1 MALPTQRT
9 FTAKFTNPVTG
20 EAGVGFA
27 LFDILPS
34 RWTDK
39 AGNQILIGD
48 RQRSF
53 DEGSD
58 GGISI
63 PLVVTDE
70 DDDILP
76 VEGRLWQMRVC
87 MNGDWKQ
94 YIFTVPAG
102 AGPLDLT
109 DVDAIENPDTSTWY
123 VPVPG
128 PAGADGTDGIDG
140 TNGTNGTNGTDGTD
154 GAQGP
159 PGPVASVAGVEPDGV
174 GDVPLTAGD
183 IGAVPATGGA
193 VTGALAVTGTLSSS
207 AGVQT
212 DGSVHA
218 AANGIFDE
226 DLTVS
231 GDADIAGSLKVN
243 GRPVTTSAIDVD
255 TYLAGDGDGEFS
267 SAHRGSGMLYPEH
280 TLEAYRASLAEGAP
294 AIEVS
299 VQRTKDGVLVC
310 FHDTTVLRMTG
321 LTGAVSDYTYSQLL
335 NGVKVKAQTLVGAGW
350 ADQAIPTVT
359 QVLDE
364 LMSRCIILLEPKTN
378 DAVVPLQSLMD
389 SRYPSAPDVVIWKL
403 YYLNATDWAVSRG
416 YKIWLYVDAATT
428 QSQAD
433 AVEFSVDQP
442 TFWGVPHTAT
452 DTVIGEFV
460 ARVNAYGDDPKKV
473 MVWEVHRNSEL
484 ERFRNLGV
492 KGIMSPQ
499 WSYLYNHERLTDSKF
514 SLKVVEPGMMGVANY
529 DPAYAPQFD
538 SSGRAYL
545 NAIPNQSFMLGGH
558 RPDDPSATYQIQ
570 FGMVW
575 DTVPGANIHSGIAFG
590 RTDDSKYQF
599 STANAVGG
607 YHIAV
612 RSDGT
617 LQIYRH
623 DPGVTSG
630 VKLAETV
637 SHSQTPTNGGVMTF
651 TVDVTPTTI
660 TLTRTDVATTA
671 IVATDS
677 TYRGEYVHCSVG
689 SVTVAGTKPYWTY
702 LNIP

>member
-27 LFDILPS
+27 LFDIMPS
-34 RWTDK
+34 KWTDK
-39 AGNQILIGD
+39 NGNQILIGD

-53 DEGSD
+53 DEGSQ

-63 PLVVTDE
+63 PLVVTDV

-76 VEGRLWQMRVC
+76 VEGRAWQMRVC
-87 MNGDWKQ
+87 MNGDWTQ
-94 YIFTVPAG
+94 YRFLIPAG
-102 AGPLDLT
+102 DGPIDLT
-109 DVDAIENPDTSTWY
+109 DVEMIENPDTTQWY
-123 VPVPG
+123 APVPG
-128 PAGADGTDGIDG
+128 PAGADGT
-140 TNGTNGTNGTDGTD
+140 NGTNGIDGQDGAD

-159 PGPVASVAGVEPDGV
+159 PGPVQSVGGVEPDED

-183 IGAVPATGGA
+183 VGALPATGP
-193 VTGALAVTGTLSSS
+193 VTVDGLLTVNANSHVLGDQTVDGNMHVGSDADFAHDVSVGHDLEVTGTIR
-207 AGVQT
+207 T
-212 DGSVHA
+212 
-218 AANGIFDE
+218 NGKAV
-226 DLTVS
+226 LT
-231 GDADIAGSLKVN
+231 N
-243 GRPVTTSAIDVD
+243 AISVD
-255 TYLAGDGDGEFS
+255 TYLEGDVNGEFS

-321 LTGAVSDYTYSQLL
+321 LTGAVSDYTYAQLL
-335 NGVKVKAQTLVGAGW
+335 NGVKVKAQTLLGAGW
-350 ADQAIPTVT
+350 ADQPIPTIT

-364 LMSRCIILLEPKTN
+364 MLSRCIILLEPKTN
-378 DAVVPLQSLMD
+378 DAVVPLQNLMD
-389 SRYPSAPDVVIWKL
+389 RLYPNAADVVIWKL
-403 YYLNATDWAVSRG
+403 YYTNSTAWAASRG
-416 YKIWLYVDAATT
+416 YKTWLYVDATTT
-428 QSQAD
+428 QEQAD
-433 AVEFSVDQP
+433 AVEIGVDQP
-442 TFWGVPHTAT
+442 TFWGVPHNAT
-452 DTVIGEFV
+452 DTIIGQFV
-460 ARVNAYGDDPKKV
+460 NRTNDFGPDPKAV
-473 MVWEVHRNSEL
+473 MVWEVHRISER

-499 WSYLYNHERLTDSKF
+499 WSYLYNHERLTASKF
-514 SLKVVEPGMMGVANY
+514 NLKVVEPGMMGVANY

-538 SSGRAYL
+538 SNGRAYL

-623 DPGVTSG
+623 DPGVTTG

-637 SHSQTPTNGGVMTF
+637 THSQTPTNGGVMTF
-651 TVDVTPTTI
+651 TIDVTPTTI

-702 LNIP
+702 LNTP